1 MNISDTYQPN
11 QLKPFSAGSS
21 DPYVTAGFS
30 YDNLPKTF
38 VVGDGGTYK
47 LDNTNY
53 INQPLK
59 ANTPYILFVRFIET
73 EVLFVIFISTML
85 CDWLLACCPRTI
97 RRQSHWS
104 RQTMSYSHQITSYPR
119 HYVRSCQTRDIH
131 VRSRQMTCLCVLLCS
146 KNHANVLR

>member
-1 MNISDTYQPN
+1 MIIVQASTSSKKNSDTYQHN
-11 QLKPFSAGSS
+11 QLKPFSADSS

-38 VVGDGGTYK
+38 VVGDGGTYT

-73 EVLFVIFISTML
+73 EVLFVFFISTM
-85 CDWLLACCPRTI
+85 
-97 RRQSHWS
+97 
-104 RQTMSYSHQITSYPR
+104 
-119 HYVRSCQTRDIH
+119 
-131 VRSRQMTCLCVLLCS
+131 
-146 KNHANVLR
+146 